1 MPQGGRFGHL
11 FGWAG
16 NQPLRRVVAFAARAA
31 MARDGT
37 SGHTPDTT
45 KETAM
50 RTILLASAA
59 LLCLTGGAFAQ
70 NSTGSPMSG
79 KASNITGSNTRST
92 IAPRLPMPGADE
104 PNQLL
109 MQAQSALARGRT
121 GAAQEALERA
131 ETRLLDRATPASDA
145 STPISGPRID
155 AIRKA
160 LSSLGTGDRAG
171 AKSAISMAMSQPAGG
186 MGNGGMGNGAMGN
199 GSMGGGAMGGS
210 MAPGMMQPAAGA
222 GVTTPGTMSP
232 GGMAP
237 GSNIT
242 PSNGAVPSGGMAPAG
257 DMAPGSMTP
266 PVNPA
271 GATGGTGNQGGT

>member
-1 MPQGGRFGHL
+1 
-11 FGWAG
+11 
-16 NQPLRRVVAFAARAA
+16 
-31 MARDGT
+31 
-37 SGHTPDTT
+37 
-45 KETAM
+45 M

-257 DMAPGSMTP
+257 DMAPGSMTT